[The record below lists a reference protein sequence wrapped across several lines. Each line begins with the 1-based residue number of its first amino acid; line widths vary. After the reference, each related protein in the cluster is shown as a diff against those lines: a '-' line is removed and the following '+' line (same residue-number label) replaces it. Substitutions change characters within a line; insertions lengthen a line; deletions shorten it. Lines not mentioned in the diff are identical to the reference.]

1 MEGGQGPFTIRRM
14 TPADKPALMAIA
26 ARIWD
31 GTDYLPAVFDDWVAD
46 RAGEFAAVLL
56 GDRLVGCGKL
66 TFLTPVDAWFEG
78 LRKDPDLAEK
88 GVTTAVS
95 AHFLRALAGRPGLRS
110 IRFSTYVRNHA
121 SITANERMGFRR
133 YATMSCKTWAG
144 KKEELQATQ
153 GAPAG
158 SGGLEVRRIDDALP
172 AGRFLEESGYLEA
185 TRWLLPDGWRAVPY
199 SRELLA
205 ARYVSPGH
213 CWGAFDGTDLAG
225 VMILVQ
231 AANRQHLYLKTVV
244 LDARGPAAG
253 ALLDRLF
260 AVARERAMEYN
271 EIELIAPP
279 LARVLGPCAGRGLRS
294 WEQEEDF
301 LVYEYP
307 GTGEGGPQ

>member
-1 MEGGQGPFTIRRM
+1 MEGDPGQFTIRRM

-46 RAGEFAAVLL
+46 REGEFAAVLL
-56 GDRLVGCGKL
+56 GGRLVGCGKL
-66 TFLTPVDAWFEG
+66 TFLTPADAWFEG

-95 AHFLRALAGRPGLRS
+95 AHFLRALAGRAGLRS
-110 IRFSTYVRNHA
+110 IRFSTYVRNLA

-133 YATMSCKTWAG
+133 VITLSCKTWTG
-144 KKEELQATQ
+144 KREELQATR
-153 GAPAG
+153 GAAAG
-158 SGGLEVRRIDDALP
+158 DRGLEVRRIDDVSL

-185 TRWLLPDGWRAVPY
+185 TRWLLPDGWRAFPY
-199 SRELLA
+199 SRDLLA

-213 CWGAFDGTDLAG
+213 CWGAFDGPELAG

-244 LDARGPAAG
+244 LDAPG
-253 ALLDRLF
+253 AQTADTLLDRLF
-260 AVARERAMEYN
+260 AVARERAMGYN

-307 GTGEGGPQ
+307 GAGR